1 MGNTTITKIARLS
14 DKLSR
19 SKLNELEQQTQ
30 TKFIFKG
37 VCGEIDFYANCS
49 DVFKIKYKR
58 SGTQYLIKGLE
69 VSENEFYKTYNHI
82 WCILKNNNNIEFS
95 QITEWDSQSDLEA
108 PYKYNMIPCAIKTF
122 VIDVY
127 TFKDGKV
134 IYHDI
139 KMNKHEATI
148 NSSFYHEIDSAQA
161 TEKYGAIVSTTPVN
175 HTYKIDGH
183 CVDRDTFNEVINL
196 FKGVNSTADFDMSFD
211 NLTHIDKP
219 IKIAFEG
226 ESMTEKELSKKLRE
240 RLADKDFQT
249 IAGRQSLFNIVES
262 IIDDNLEEW
271 KVADPMIPQSVI
283 EESLNKLWGKRAEC
297 CIYDDYM
304 YIGNSAYKQLKK
316 MLNSIEKEN
325 EDMPKIVNYKY
336 NEETGTTTLFWADKT
351 QTTVTA
357 DNLAEASQFEGF
369 CAACAKKLF
378 GNKSTYLNQF
388 DKWTVKI
395 PERERLAAEKK
406 AAEDKEREEAKAR
419 KAAKKAERRAKREV
433 ELLAKEFADNYKHES
448 TWEKA
453 KKLAMKK
460 YGVPADYFDDGCDC
474 HCGCKEFDVID
485 EDENN
490 ISD

>member
-1 MGNTTITKIARLS
+1 MGNATITKIARLS

-19 SKLNELEQQTQ
+19 SELNELEQQTQ

-82 WCILKNNNNIEFS
+82 WRILENNNNIKFS
-95 QITEWDSQSDLEA
+95 QITECDSQRDLEA
-108 PYKYNMIPCAIKTF
+108 PYNMIPCAIKTF

-148 NSSFYHEIDSAQA
+148 NSSFYHEINSVQA
-161 TEKYGAIVSTTPVN
+161 TGKYGAILSTTPVS
-175 HTYKIDGH
+175 HTYKIDGN
-183 CVDRDTFNEVINL
+183 CVDRDTFNEVIHL
-196 FKGVNSTADFDMSFD
+196 FKGANSTADFDISFD
-211 NLTHIDKP
+211 NLTQIDKP
-219 IKIAFEG
+219 IKIVFEG
-226 ESMTEKELSKKLRE
+226 ESAKEEKLRE
-240 RLADKDFQT
+240 KLQQCIIKNYDLQT
-249 IAGRQSLFNIVES
+249 TSGRQELFNIVEDV
-262 IIDDNLEEW
+262 IDRNRYNR
-271 KVADPMIPQSVI
+271 MRIS
-283 EESLNKLWGKRAEC
+283 SLTSLYNNVTQKFMEH
-297 CIYDDYM
+297 I
-304 YIGNSAYKQLKK
+304 NS
-316 MLNSIEKEN
+316 KEN

-336 NEETGTTTLFWADKT
+336 NEEKGLTEITWSDKT
-351 QTTVTA
+351 ITRVVAGDDTEKSAYV
-357 DNLAEASQFEGF
+357 GF
-369 CAACAKKLF
+369 VSACAKKLF

-406 AAEDKEREEAKAR
+406 AKEDKEREETKAR

-433 ELLAKEFADNYKHES
+433 ELLAKEFADNYNHES
-448 TWEKA
+448 VWEQA

-460 YGVPADYFDDGCDC
+460 YGVPADYFADDCDC
-474 HCGCKEFDVID
+474 HCNCKEFDVMD

>member
-1 MGNTTITKIARLS
+1 MGNVITKIARLS

-19 SKLNELEQQTQ
+19 FELNELEQQTQ

-58 SGTQYLIKGLE
+58 SGAQYLIKGLE
-69 VSENEFYKTYNHI
+69 VSENEFYKTYHHI
-82 WCILKNNNNIEFS
+82 WCILQNNNNIEFS
-95 QITEWDSQSDLEA
+95 QLTEWDSQRDLEA
-108 PYKYNMIPCAIKTF
+108 PYNMIPCAIKTF

-127 TFKDGKV
+127 AFKDGKV

-161 TEKYGAIVSTTPVN
+161 TGKYGAIESTIPVS
-175 HTYKIDGH
+175 HTYKIDGN

-196 FKGVNSTADFDMSFD
+196 FKGANSTADFDISFD

-219 IKIAFEG
+219 IKIVFEG
-226 ESMTEKELSKKLRE
+226 ESPNTEPILRFHNGNSISVDGDIASIAERVYKKLYE
-240 RLADKDFQT
+240 SPAWKANNPALK
-249 IAGRQSLFNIVES
+249 NI
-262 IIDDNLEEW
+262 
-271 KVADPMIPQSVI
+271 
-283 EESLNKLWGKRAEC
+283 
-297 CIYDDYM
+297 
-304 YIGNSAYKQLKK
+304 
-316 MLNSIEKEN
+316 KEN

-336 NEETGTTTLFWADKT
+336 NEENGTTTLFWADKT

-357 DNLAEASQFEGF
+357 DNLTEANQFEGF

-388 DKWTVKI
+388 DKWAVRK
-395 PERERLAAEKK
+395 PEQERKKAEAEKIK
-406 AAEDKEREEAKAR
+406 AEEQAKIEAEKAERAKAR
-419 KAAKKAERRAKREV
+419 KIKRIAKKWATQYKNENENDEIYEAAMKM
-433 ELLAKEFADNYKHES
+433 AKE
-448 TWEKA
+448 
-453 KKLAMKK
+453 K
-460 YGVPADYFDDGCDC
+460 YNVPAEWFEDTCGCD
-474 HCGCKEFDVID
+474 CGCKEFDNLNTD
-485 EDENN
+485 D

>member
-1 MGNTTITKIARLS
+1 MENATITKIARLP

-19 SKLNELEQQTQ
+19 SELNELEQQTQ

-37 VCGEIDFYANCS
+37 VCGENDFYANCS

-58 SGTQYLIKGLE
+58 SGAQYLIKGLE
-69 VSENEFYKTYNHI
+69 VSENEFYKTYHHI

-95 QITEWDSQSDLEA
+95 QLTEWDSQRDLEA
-108 PYKYNMIPCAIKTF
+108 PYNMIPCAIKTF
-122 VIDVY
+122 VIAMY
-127 TFKDGKV
+127 AFKDDKV

-148 NSSFYHEIDSAQA
+148 NSSFYHEIDSVQA
-161 TEKYGAIVSTTPVN
+161 TGKYEAIVSTTPVS
-175 HTYKIDGH
+175 HTYKIDGN

-196 FKGVNSTADFDMSFD
+196 FKGANSAADFDISFD

-219 IKIAFEG
+219 IKIVFEPN
-226 ESMTEKELSKKLRE
+226 TEPILRFHNGNSISVDGDITSIAEKVYKELY
-240 RLADKDFQT
+240 
-249 IAGRQSLFNIVES
+249 ES
-262 IIDDNLEEW
+262 PAW
-271 KVADPMIPQSVI
+271 KANNPA
-283 EESLNKLWGKRAEC
+283 LKNK
-297 CIYDDYM
+297 
-304 YIGNSAYKQLKK
+304 
-316 MLNSIEKEN
+316 KEN

-357 DNLAEASQFEGF
+357 DNLTEANQFEGF

-406 AAEDKEREEAKAR
+406 AKEDKEREEAKAK

-448 TWEKA
+448 VWEQA
-453 KKLAMKK
+453 KKLAIKK
-460 YGVPADYFDDGCDC
+460 YGVPADYFLDERYNC

>member
-1 MGNTTITKIARLS
+1 MGNVITKIVRLS

-19 SKLNELEQQTQ
+19 SELNELEQQTQ

-58 SGTQYLIKGLE
+58 SGAQYLIKGLE

-82 WCILKNNNNIEFS
+82 WRILENNNNIEFS
-95 QITEWDSQSDLEA
+95 QLTKWDSQRDLEA
-108 PYKYNMIPCAIKTF
+108 PYNMIPCAIKTF
-122 VIDVY
+122 VIVVY
-127 TFKDGKV
+127 AFRDGKV

-139 KMNKHEATI
+139 KMNKHEATVI
-148 NSSFYHEIDSAQA
+148 SSFCHEIDSIQA
-161 TEKYGAIVSTTPVN
+161 TGKYGAIVSTTPVS
-175 HTYKIDGH
+175 HTYKIDDN
-183 CVDRDTFNEVINL
+183 CVDVDTFIEVYNL
-196 FKGVNSTADFDMSFD
+196 FAYTENRRQLMKIADGIKWDWNST
-211 NLTHIDKP
+211 
-219 IKIAFEG
+219 
-226 ESMTEKELSKKLRE
+226 
-240 RLADKDFQT
+240 KD
-249 IAGRQSLFNIVES
+249 IR
-262 IIDDNLEEW
+262 
-271 KVADPMIPQSVI
+271 
-283 EESLNKLWGKRAEC
+283 GKRADIVWFDTGIERK
-297 CIYDDYM
+297 
-304 YIGNSAYKQLKK
+304 SLKEQLKNLTYEK
-316 MLNSIEKEN
+316 DKHKAFDIIEDCLNKYTTSLWGCEKSKYISKEN
-325 EDMPKIVNYKY
+325 EDMPKIVDYKY

-357 DNLAEASQFEGF
+357 DNLTEANQFEGF

-388 DKWTVKI
+388 DKWTVRI

-406 AAEDKEREEAKAR
+406 AKEDKEREETKAR

-433 ELLAKEFADNYKHES
+433 ELLAKEFADNYNHES
-448 TWEKA
+448 VWEQA

-460 YGVPADYFDDGCDC
+460 YSVPADYFADDCDC
-474 HCGCKEFDVID
+474 HCNCKEFDVMD